1 MIYLRPVLYP
11 RGTILSPLAR
21 LRFRSR
27 IKNFFHQRRKGFI
40 ALTRNYDF
48 KHIPQTVEVDRLE
61 NNIGIDLVLKYLFSI
76 FFPEKEEYIERGIV
90 LFIFLFIIR
99 NLIKD
104 MIVVMRNEKRKYKEG
119 YIIIRE
125 KFDSLEIVYF
135 H

>member
-1 MIYLRPVLYP
+1 M
-11 RGTILSPLAR
+11 
-21 LRFRSR
+21 
-27 IKNFFHQRRKGFI
+27 
-40 ALTRNYDF
+40 TRNYDF

-119 YIIIRE
+119 YIIIE

>member
-1 MIYLRPVLYP
+1 M
-11 RGTILSPLAR
+11 
-21 LRFRSR
+21 
-27 IKNFFHQRRKGFI
+27 
-40 ALTRNYDF
+40 TRNYDF

-104 MIVVMRNEKRKYKEG
+104 MIIVMRNEKRKYKEG

>member
-1 MIYLRPVLYP
+1 M
-11 RGTILSPLAR
+11 
-21 LRFRSR
+21 
-27 IKNFFHQRRKGFI
+27 
-40 ALTRNYDF
+40 
-48 KHIPQTVEVDRLE
+48 
-61 NNIGIDLVLKYLFSI
+61 KYLFSI

-119 YIIIRE
+119 YIIIE

>member
-1 MIYLRPVLYP
+1 M
-11 RGTILSPLAR
+11 
-21 LRFRSR
+21 
-27 IKNFFHQRRKGFI
+27 
-40 ALTRNYDF
+40 TRNYDF

-61 NNIGIDLVLKYLFSI
+61 NDIGIDLVLKYLFSI

-119 YIIIRE
+119 YIIIE